1 MFHSPAR
8 LPARHRPSHQ
18 TGPFHDGHA
27 AGDGLQ
33 GPAAQPAAA
42 EEAQLQPAAHGERA
56 GADGR
61 GEPERGGRHFA
72 LKRKEIIQL

>member
-1 MFHSPAR
+1 MSP
-8 LPARHRPSHQ
+8 PTARHRPGHQ
-18 TGPFHDGHA
+18 AGPLPHGRA

-42 EEAQLQPAAHGERA
+42 AEARLQPAAHRQRA

-61 GEPERGGRHFA
+61 GAAERGRRGSPLRDGGE
-72 LKRKEIIQL
+72 RGE